1 MLYGQIIV
9 LLIILLALYYAG
21 MITMDILAANKAK
34 ASEDAKAEETEID
47 ISGLAESFEAV
58 EIKRI
63 SRNRHR
69 KFLKTLQPNIRNRL

>member
-34 ASEDAKAEETEID
+34 ASECIADAI
-47 ISGLAESFEAV
+47 L
-58 EIKRI
+58 
-63 SRNRHR
+63 R
-69 KFLKTLQPNIRNRL
+69 KKDE

>member
-34 ASEDAKAEETEID
+34 ACEDAKAEETEID
-47 ISGLAESFEAV
+47 ISGLAESFEPVAV
-58 EIKRI
+58 
-63 SRNRHR
+63 SYTH
-69 KFLKTLQPNIRNRL
+69 LTLPTNPRV

>member
-21 MITMDILAANKAK
+21 MITMDILAANKTK

-47 ISGLAESFEAV
+47 ISC
-58 EIKRI
+58 
-63 SRNRHR
+63 
-69 KFLKTLQPNIRNRL
+69 KF